1 MINFETANECE
12 LKTRT
17 IGDRTFHALKAANTD
32 WDTDI
37 EIGIPDNVLVD
48 WFEERCKN
56 LDLPSPKELE
66 IENEEL
72 RKSFEASEE
81 TVGILADKI
90 REMQDT
96 ENTLRDQIADL
107 KVGRGR

>member
-12 LKTRT
+12 LKTRN
-17 IGDRTFHALKAANTD
+17 IGDRTFHTLRAANTD
-32 WDTDI
+32 WETDI

-72 RKSFEASEE
+72 KTEK
-81 TVGILADKI
+81 LKLLDKI
-90 REMQDT
+90 EEIRSEKNDWHQRFLD
-96 ENTLRDQIADL
+96 EKYR
-107 KVGRGR
+107 R

>member
-17 IGDRTFHALKAANTD
+17 IGDRTFHTLKAANTD
-32 WDTDI
+32 WETDI

-56 LDLPSPKELE
+56 LDLPIYNDLLKLPEE
-66 IENEEL
+66 IEARDL
-72 RKSFEASEE
+72 
-81 TVGILADKI
+81 TIGILEDKVRDLQYEI
-90 REMQDT
+90 GD
-96 ENTLRDQIADL
+96 LRQRNSEL
-107 KVGRGR
+107 KMR